1 MGKTLKLSVLIPV
14 YNEEDHI
21 RELLERVAA
30 VPVEKELVVVDDHST
45 DGTAEILRSMQL
57 PNMRV
62 IRHERNLGKG
72 SAVRTALAA
81 ATGDAVIIQ
90 DADLEYYPEDYPRL
104 LEPMIE
110 EGVRVVYGVR
120 TLSNQSLLRRLGNHF
135 LTFITN
141 LLYGTR
147 LKDMETCYKLV
158 SRDLIQSFT
167 IKSKRFDMEPEIT
180 AKLLKR
186 GQRIRQ
192 VPISYS
198 PRVVR
203 KLSPWRDGWP
213 ALWALIKYRFVD

>member
-1 MGKTLKLSVLIPV
+1 MKLSVLIPV

-57 PNMRV
+57 PNMQV

-104 LEPMIE
+104 LEPMIK
-110 EGVRVVYGVR
+110 EGVRAVYGVR

-135 LTFITN
+135 LTFVTN

-167 IKSKRFDMEPEIT
+167 IKSNRFDMEPEIT
-180 AKLLKR
+180 AKILKR

>member
-1 MGKTLKLSVLIPV
+1 MKLSVLIPV

-57 PNMRV
+57 PNMQV

-104 LEPMIE
+104 LEPMIK
-110 EGVRVVYGVR
+110 EGVKVVYGVR

-135 LTFITN
+135 LTFVTN

-158 SRDLIQSFT
+158 SRGLIQSFT
-167 IKSKRFDMEPEIT
+167 IKSNRFDMEPEIT
-180 AKLLKR
+180 AKILKR

>member
-1 MGKTLKLSVLIPV
+1 MKLSVLIPV

-45 DGTAEILRSMQL
+45 DRTAEILRSVRL
-57 PNMRV
+57 PNMQV

-81 ATGDAVIIQ
+81 ATGEAVIIQ

-104 LEPMIE
+104 LEPMIK

-120 TLSNQSLLRRLGNHF
+120 TLSNQSLLRRWGNHF
-135 LTFITN
+135 LTFVTN
-141 LLYGTR
+141 LLYGAR

-167 IKSKRFDMEPEIT
+167 IKSNRFDMEPEIT

-203 KLSPWRDGWP
+203 KLSPWKDGWP

>member
-1 MGKTLKLSVLIPV
+1 MPV

-57 PNMRV
+57 PNMQV

-104 LEPMIE
+104 LEPMIK

-120 TLSNQSLLRRLGNHF
+120 TLSNQSLLRRLGNQF
-135 LTFITN
+135 LTFVTN

-167 IKSKRFDMEPEIT
+167 IKSNRFDMEPEIT
-180 AKLLKR
+180 AQILKR